1 MKILTK
7 YLFVAV
13 VMTFAATA
21 SAYSPVE
28 IKLDTTNAAAK
39 NDITGTSS
47 TSSGVTTYTIKT
59 TGTDPFWT
67 SFIIGQAL
75 TGDYNTLSFEYNCTS
90 GVNSLEVFFSPIV
103 GGRSRNYG
111 TLELTGSSEWKTFS
125 VDISEAR
132 NALSWG
138 FSANDQLRFDWG
150 SKSGV
155 TIKVRNLQLSAEVAW
170 DTYADT
176 WVAWD
181 DLGREVA
188 NSDNGA
194 STTISN
200 RHIGMFYYIWH
211 GQHGTEYKDITKM
224 LAENPSNPAFGPE
237 GAFHWWG
244 EPAMGYYKAGNKY
257 ITAKHM
263 QMLVDAGVDFYF
275 FDVTNAFTYVSQV
288 KVVMDEIDR
297 RTSLGLKSPRLV
309 FCLHSNPGATLQTLW
324 DNFYSKSEYNKYW
337 FMWQNKPLILV
348 DKNDSSVAALSST
361 IRNYF
366 TFRNCWAWMG
376 GQKADEWGWLEYY
389 PQAAGYTMNGSTK
402 VTEQISVS
410 SAQHPYSKIGK
421 SYKSGR
427 EPSLDTYALTS
438 RTAYGDYAAEQWS
451 RALSVKAPVLMFTQ
465 WNEWMAQR
473 FIIKNSSEIGNVR
486 PGATGAIGE
495 TYFVDAY
502 NQEFNRDIEPSKNPL
517 IRDNYYLQ
525 FVSYSRQYRGV
536 KKIMASREGKTIKLD
551 GTMTQWSSVKPEFR
565 DEPGDVRYTNTT
577 AMSEECLVRSSNDI
591 KLSKATCDENYVY
604 FYTSCAAA
612 ITSPSA
618 SDAGAW
624 MQLFLNTDADYSTGW
639 CGYDYMTKLNAS
651 GTYCLFKNSTNG
663 KYKWSSQGAVQ
674 YFVSG
679 SEMYVAI
686 PKDKINAG
694 DKVVIDFKWADNVP
708 ANPDILDFISN
719 GDCAPNGRFNYRY
732 KGHVGGL
739 PIDIKLGETNHDVT
753 ITTYNNSDGQVH
765 YIFKNTGTDPYTIS
779 QQLGAAVTKAKYP
792 KISFEYAATAET
804 DLQVFFC
811 GADFPL
817 SESASIHYTLPKT
830 SSNSTYRTYQ
840 LDITPAYGFKNSAG
854 TAWGA
859 KTSQIRFDFGSTN
872 GAQFRMRNVK
882 IMNLADDKSFK
893 QRELTAGG
901 TIVIEAEDYDIGGKG
916 VGYSNR
922 AGETTCTAYRSDN
935 ECATITNSDPSGGS
949 NGYCIKNMGSD
960 WDKYVNGVYSSGTNI
975 TVPLAIH
982 NWGAWYEYT
991 FNVKEAMNVKMR
1003 VKHGVHFGSYGTIAT
1018 LGAHLGGYTMSSR
1031 HEDWVKRYTASCAI
1045 SIDGK
1050 RVYTTQTKRPR
1061 CTTTDAATYQTVLNT
1076 PSKWTSTLWGTA
1088 EKTDT
1093 LYFYPNKANINT
1105 WAPYYHNDYD
1115 YVDVSLTAG
1124 MHTLRV
1130 TSMSSQW
1137 VFDCIEI
1144 VSQSEAPAAPAKP
1157 TFSPAAGTYTSS
1169 QNVSISCSTAG
1180 AEIRYTLNGSTP
1192 TATSALYTS
1201 PIAINETTTIKAI
1214 AIKDGQSS
1222 SVATAAYV
1230 INVGPQPPYIDPS
1243 LFVFTK
1249 VYDSTGNVVAHAD
1262 GRFSTGYGGYVYV
1275 TDKAAASIYKY
1286 DINGTRS
1293 LAYSGLTG
1301 IGTAISSDDAGNLL
1315 VNKGFSGAGSGS
1327 NWMIIEPNG
1336 TTHDLT
1342 LDYGDSGVSA
1352 ARTDAVGRVLGNMMS
1367 NTGAY
1372 VCILPSGSTSGAI
1385 FKIVNGAQ
1393 SGSPTAVDLGF
1404 TADATAIA
1412 QPVATAVSSVVSNPA
1427 GSFLYRLRGNKNVTT
1442 KAIART
1448 SSDGFDVFTLGGNT
1462 YLVEPTGTNY
1472 CDGYTIHLLGSEEAV
1487 AEKTETVSSG
1497 SQRFQSLTARVSE
1510 DGTYAYIYQNVSG
1523 HNTSIYRYG
1532 MPPTSVEEVTV
1543 PTVVDQVYYN
1553 LQGVRVSQ
1561 PAAGQIVI
1569 RVTTM
1574 SDGTVLSKKVL
1585 ITK

>member
-1 MKILTK
+1 MRNFTK
-7 YLFVAV
+7 AIFCVVALA
-13 VMTFAATA
+13 FAATA

-39 NDITGTSS
+39 NDITGSSS

-67 SFIIGQAL
+67 SFVIGQAL
-75 TGDYNTLSFEYNCTS
+75 TGDYNTISFEYNSTT
-90 GVNSLEVFFSPIV
+90 GINNLEIFFSPIV
-103 GGRSRNYG
+103 GGRSKTYG
-111 TLELTGSSEWKTFS
+111 ALAATESSEWKTFTI
-125 VDISEAR
+125 DISAAR
-132 NALSWG
+132 NELAWG

-150 SKSGV
+150 NQSGK
-155 TIKVRNLQLSAEVAW
+155 TIKVRNLQISAEVAW

-188 NSDNGA
+188 NSDNGC
-194 STTISN
+194 STTISD

-224 LAENPSNPAFGPE
+224 LAANPTNPEFGPE

-275 FDVTNAFTYVSQV
+275 FDVTNAFTYISQV
-288 KVVMDEIDR
+288 KVVMNEIDR

-309 FCLHSNPGATLQTLW
+309 FCLHSNPGTTLQTLW

-348 DKNDSSVAALSST
+348 DKNDSSVAALSSI

-376 GQKADEWGWLEYY
+376 GQNADEWGWLENY

-410 SAQHPYSKIGK
+410 SAQHPMSKIGK
-421 SYKSGR
+421 SYKNGS
-427 EPSLDTYALTS
+427 EPSLNTYAVTS
-438 RTAYGDYAAEQWS
+438 RTAYGDYANEQWS
-451 RALSVKAPVLMFTQ
+451 RAHSVKAPVLMFTQ

-473 FIIKNSSEIGNVR
+473 FIIKSTSEYGYVR
-486 PGATGAIGE
+486 PGATASMGE

-525 FVSYSRQYRGV
+525 FVSNSRKYRGV
-536 KKIMASREGKTIKLD
+536 KKIMSSREGKTITLD
-551 GTMTQWSSVKPEFR
+551 GNMSQWSNVKPEFR
-565 DEPGDVRYTNTT
+565 DEPGDVQYTNTT
-577 AMSEECLVRSSNDI
+577 AMAEECLARSSNDI
-591 KLSKATCDENYVY
+591 KLSKVTCDKEYVY
-604 FYTSCAAA
+604 FYTSTVAD
-612 ITSPSA
+612 ISSISA
-618 SDAGAW
+618 SDAGTW
-624 MQLFLNTDADYSTGW
+624 MQLYLNTDTDYSTGW
-639 CGYDYMTKLNAS
+639 CGYDYVVKRTSAGNYNL
-651 GTYCLFKNSTNG
+651 YKNTTNG
-663 KYKWSSQGAVQ
+663 QYKWTSLEHVQ

-679 SEMYVAI
+679 KEMYVAV
-686 PKDKINAG
+686 PKASINVG
-694 DKVVIDFKWADNVP
+694 DKVIIDFKWADNVP
-708 ANPDILDFISN
+708 ASPDILDFISN

-739 PIDIKLGETNHDVT
+739 PIDIKLGALNHDVT
-753 ITTYNNSDGQVH
+753 MTTYNNSDGQVH

-779 QQLGAAVTKAKYP
+779 EQLGAAVTKAKYP
-792 KISFEYAATAET
+792 KISFEYAATADT

-817 SESASIHYTLPKT
+817 SESASIHYSLPKT
-830 SSNSTYRTYQ
+830 SSTTTYRTYQ
-840 LDITPAYGFKNSAG
+840 LDITPAYSFKNSEG

-859 KTSQIRFDFGSTN
+859 KTSQVRFDFGSTD
-872 GAQFRMRNVK
+872 GAQFRIRNVK
-882 IMNLADDKSFK
+882 IMNLPDDKSFK
-893 QRELTAGG
+893 AREITAGG
-901 TIVIEAEDYDIGGKG
+901 TIVIEAEDYDVGGKG

-949 NGYCIKNMGSD
+949 NGYCLKNMGSD
-960 WDKYVNGVYSSGTNI
+960 WDKYVNGVYTSGTNI
-975 TVPLAIH
+975 TAPLAIH
-982 NWGAWYEYT
+982 NWGAWYEYS
-991 FNVKEAMNVKMR
+991 FNVREAMKVKMR

-1031 HEDWVKRYTASCAI
+1031 HEDWVKRYSASCAI

-1050 RVYTTQTKRPR
+1050 RVYTTQKKRPR
-1061 CTTTDAATYQTVLNT
+1061 CTTTDASAYQTLLNT
-1076 PSKWTSTLWGTA
+1076 PSNWTSTLWGTN

-1093 LYFYPNKANINT
+1093 LYFYPNKSNINT
-1105 WAPYYHNDYD
+1105 WAPYYHDDYD
-1115 YVDVSLTAG
+1115 YVDVNLTAG
-1124 MHTLRV
+1124 LHTLRV
-1130 TSMSSQW
+1130 TSMASQW
-1137 VFDCIEI
+1137 VFDCIEM
-1144 VSQSEAPAAPAKP
+1144 VSQSDAPAAPNKP
-1157 TFSPAAGTYTSS
+1157 TFSPAAGTYTSA
-1169 QNVSISCSTAG
+1169 QNVTISCSTSG

-1192 TATSALYTS
+1192 SASSALYSS
-1201 PIAINETTTIKAI
+1201 PIPISESTTIKAI

-1230 INVGPQPPYIDPS
+1230 ISSEPQPPVVDPS
-1243 LFVFTK
+1243 QFVFTK
-1249 VYDSTGNVVAHAD
+1249 VYDSTDNVVAHAD
-1262 GRFSTGYGGYVYV
+1262 GRFSTGYGPYLYI
-1275 TDKAAASIYKY
+1275 TDKAAASIYRY
-1286 DINGTRS
+1286 DANGNRS
-1293 LAYSGLTG
+1293 TAFSGLTG
-1301 IGTAISSDDAGNLL
+1301 IGTAISTDDAGNFL

-1342 LDYGDSGVSA
+1342 LDYSGSGVTP

-1367 NTGAY
+1367 SAGAY
-1372 VCILPSGSTSGAI
+1372 VCIIPKDATSAAI

-1393 SGSPTAVDLGF
+1393 SGNPTPVELGF

-1412 QPVATAVSSVVSNPA
+1412 QPCATAVSSVVSNPA
-1427 GSFLYRLRGNKNVTT
+1427 GSFMYRLRGNKNVTT
-1442 KAIART
+1442 KALARS
-1448 SSDGFDVFTLGGNT
+1448 SSDGFDVFTLGGNI

-1472 CDGYTIHLLGSEEAV
+1472 CDGYTIHIFGNDDAV
-1487 AEKTETVSSG
+1487 AEKAETVSSG

-1523 HNTSIYRYG
+1523 YNTSIYRYG
-1532 MPPTSVEEVTV
+1532 MPPTSIETIVAPVA
-1543 PTVVDQVYYN
+1543 VDYVYYN
-1553 LQGVRVSQ
+1553 LQGVRITKPV
-1561 PAAGQIVI
+1561 AGQVVI
-1569 RVTTM
+1569 RITTM
-1574 SDGTVLSKKVL
+1574 SDGSLRTDKV
-1585 ITK
+1585 IAR